1 MNKYLIRNPSLI
13 IEPRRPLQTINAHL
27 LKEFQT
33 QNTHEVILSVIEQTN
48 LNYNSHL
55 TNEEIWLEMKT
66 EFLKYCFKNHQ
77 ELEELKS
84 MENKARSFGIK
95 ILVKEIKK
103 TYELLVTEEKELSE
117 IVKSLDP
124 ENYTDSGN
132 EIKLRKNYNDTL
144 KLIQEKTQLYG
155 KYGRTPFL
163 RDYNERKNERNK
175 TDEKETARQLTI
187 INEHESKEE
196 QSGLESLIKSAQNFR
211 QEPSVEPQ
219 EVLKSSDRGR

>member
-163 RDYNERKNERNK
+163 RDYNERMSVTKLMKRKQPDNLLSLMSTRVKRNK
-175 TDEKETARQLTI
+175 A
-187 INEHESKEE
+187 
-196 QSGLESLIKSAQNFR
+196 A
-211 QEPSVEPQ
+211 
-219 EVLKSSDRGR
+219 